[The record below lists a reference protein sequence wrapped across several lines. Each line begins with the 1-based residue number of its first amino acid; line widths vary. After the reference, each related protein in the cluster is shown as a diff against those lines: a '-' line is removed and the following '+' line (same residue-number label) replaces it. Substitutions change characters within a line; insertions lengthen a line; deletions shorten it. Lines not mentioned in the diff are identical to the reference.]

1 MLNQYEF
8 LWIRN
13 VNTFVQDKELME
25 ANERTITIRKLAIKL
40 SVKTFKTRT
49 VHFVFSLRIFVSVHV
64 IITSITAPGMF
75 TKLCLVVLLL
85 LPGSLVSK
93 FHFQLTKKS

>member
-1 MLNQYEF
+1 
-8 LWIRN
+8 
-13 VNTFVQDKELME
+13 ME

-64 IITSITAPGMF
+64 IITLRYYKVVSSSFNF
-75 TKLCLVVLLL
+75 TLDFGFDFGLGVKYLNVL
-85 LPGSLVSK
+85 
-93 FHFQLTKKS
+93 